1 MKVSHIDSCISCA
14 AYIKK
19 LSLHPPILSPIKANW
34 LHSKSL
40 CFSHWWHSSQSSRC
54 WVLLIIPAYCHH
66 KPELFTALREIGSSR
81 QGFQFKTVFIH
92 KRLQDK
98 IQWRAMNKQWG
109 LLRRWDCSVVSSAKS
124 QKNQLHLWERS
135 QSLKENI
142 QSTWGVLKAASGVNI
157 LRGLRMGF
165 TSNHHSRVLELS
177 SPNVHWGLCTYWA
190 ESKCDD
196 SLFNSKCLANDAKTT
211 GQTWPHLPPGGHYW

>member
-1 MKVSHIDSCISCA
+1 MKVSHIDSCILCA
-14 AYIKK
+14 ACIRR
-19 LSLHPPILSPIKANW
+19 LSLHPPILSPITANR
-34 LHSKSL
+34 LPSKSQSKKTLGL
-40 CFSHWWHSSQSSRC
+40 CSSHWWLSSHSSRC
-54 WVLLIIPAYCHH
+54 WALLITPAYCHY
-66 KPELFTALREIGSSR
+66 KPELYTALHEIGSSR

-109 LLRRWDCSVVSSAKS
+109 LLRSWDCSVLSSAKS

-142 QSTWGVLKAASGVNI
+142 QTTWGVLKAASGVNT

-165 TSNHHSRVLELS
+165 TSNHHSSALELS

-196 SLFNSKCLANDAKTT
+196 SLFNSKCLANDAKMT
-211 GQTWPHLPPGGHYW
+211 GQT